1 MSIVGPRPLAKQ
13 YLPYYN
19 EEERHRH
26 DVRPGLTGLAQING
40 RNVISWEDR
49 FKYDL
54 QYIGNITFIGDLK
67 IILKTI
73 GKVLKKEDIGERGIG
88 KAIDF
93 DKYRKKV
100 GKK

>member
-1 MSIVGPRPLAKQ
+1 M
-13 YLPYYN
+13 
-19 EEERHRH
+19 
-26 DVRPGLTGLAQING
+26 G
-40 RNVISWEDR
+40 R
-49 FKYDL
+49 
-54 QYIGNITFIGDLK
+54 YIGNITFIGDLK